1 MKPIPLIVA
10 LCVVGLTAFARAEVP
25 PAALTPHEIAGIV
38 TDEDGKPIA
47 GVLVDAWTW
56 YKGNE
61 VTTGADG
68 KFHLKNID
76 GMRNRDLGCDIVE
89 IRFSKPGL
97 SPVYYR
103 SQPLGVADLNPRMND
118 RTYIEGRVTLPD
130 GKPAADVLVRA
141 DSGPK
146 YVQAEGFHLTDL
158 WTETKTD
165 AEGKYR
171 LYVAPDSYKIHVRV
185 PTAGVALVAAEAPS
199 NQAVTQDIKLEEGI
213 RLVVKCVDG
222 DTQAPAVGVKVNA
235 SRRKAITA
243 TSDKDGLA
251 VLEHLPAEKLELG
264 VSSKDYPNWWWPD
277 SPNDKQRDRSAN
289 LHRSYSGIEVD
300 VTSATQQVELMFEK
314 GVAISGQVVDP
325 DGKPVGGAIVVTA
338 LTGYGDAID
347 QTQRFTAKTKDD
359 GSFAITLPSSGRF
372 QYNLIAHD
380 GAYGKWR
387 KWANG
392 VGEPMEVK
400 AGDVVK
406 DVKLA
411 LTAPATI
418 KGKVVDP
425 QGNPKPGKNVRV
437 MASDERDSRYVA
449 PSAKTDAN
457 GNFTITHVRP
467 GEVRVEV
474 EPFWMHGPDDS
485 RQTPIE
491 HTAVTVTAGETKED
505 VTVTTTR
512 REPGESPA
520 PAGAGNPG
528 L

>member
-1 MKPIPLIVA
+1 MTRMLTLA
-10 LCVVGLTAFARAEVP
+10 TLCVACLASFARADDA
-25 PAALTPHEIAGIV
+25 PAALSNHEIAGTV

-76 GMRNRDLGCDIVE
+76 GMHNRDLGCDIVE
-89 IRFSKPGL
+89 IRFSKAGL

-118 RTYIEGRVTLPD
+118 RTYFEGKIILPD
-130 GKPAADVLVRA
+130 GKPAANTLVRA

-165 AEGKYR
+165 AEGRYR
-171 LYVAPDSYKIHVRV
+171 LYVAPDNYRIHVRV
-185 PTAGVALVAAEAPS
+185 PTAGVALVVAEAPA
-199 NQAVTQDIKLEEGI
+199 NQAVPQDIKLEEGI

-235 SRRKAITA
+235 SRRKGITA
-243 TSDKDGLA
+243 TSGKDGLA
-251 VLEHLPAEKLELG
+251 VLEHLPAEKLELN
-264 VSSKDYPNWWWPD
+264 VSAKDYPKWWWPD

-289 LHRSYSGIEVD
+289 LSWSYNGIEVD
-300 VTSATQQVELMFEK
+300 VTPGIQPLVLMFEK

-325 DGKPVGGAIVVTA
+325 AGKPVGGAIVVTA

-359 GSFAITLPSSGRF
+359 GSFTISLPSSGRF
-372 QYNLIAHD
+372 PYNLIAHD

-400 AGDVVK
+400 PGDVIK

-425 QGNPKPGKNVRV
+425 QGNPKANKDVRA
-437 MASDERDSRYVA
+437 MASDGRDSRYVA
-449 PSAKTDAN
+449 PRTKTDAN
-457 GNFTITHVRP
+457 GNFTLTHVRP

-474 EPFWMHGPDDS
+474 EPFWSRDPDDS
-485 RQTPIE
+485 NTPEIE
-491 HTAVTVTAGETKED
+491 HAAVTVSAGETKED
-505 VTVTTTR
+505 VAVTTTR
-512 REPGESPA
+512 RERGESSPA
-520 PAGAGNPG
+520 PAANPG